1 MATRLAP
8 ARPTRAFQP
17 EPAPA
22 ERRHLRVIPADY
34 VSARARR
41 KRARGLVVLTGIA
54 IAGALFG
61 VVAFHVV
68 LTQNQL
74 DLQHLR
80 SEADTASVRQQQLRL
95 QVAQLESP
103 ERVVDDA
110 QKLGMV
116 PPATVRYLSPDGTPA
131 APPQVQPPKPKPAA
145 TPKTSTAPAKAPVTT
160 SPTKTAAPA
169 KTAVTTKPATTTPT
183 PRPTPTPL
191 RATATTVPARPTR

>member
-8 ARPTRAFQP
+8 ARPTRALRP
-17 EPAPA
+17 EPTPA
-22 ERRHLRVIPADY
+22 ERRHLRVVPPNY
-34 VSARARR
+34 VSARTRR
-41 KRARGLVVLTGIA
+41 KRARLLVFLAGAGIA
-54 IAGALFG
+54 AALFG

-80 SEADTASVRQQQLRL
+80 AEADTASAKQQQLRL

-116 PPATVRYLSPDGTPA
+116 PQATVHYLSPDGTP
-131 APPQVQPPKPKPAA
+131 PA
-145 TPKTSTAPAKAPVTT
+145 
-160 SPTKTAAPA
+160 
-169 KTAVTTKPATTTPT
+169 
-183 PRPTPTPL
+183 PTPTPTTAPA
-191 RATATTVPARPTR
+191 RAAVAKVYAANPPAKTTPAVRTTVPIRTAAAKPTATTASPRPTR

>member
-8 ARPTRAFQP
+8 ARPGRVLRLEPA
-17 EPAPA
+17 PAPA
-22 ERRHLRVIPADY
+22 ERRHLRVVPPDY

-41 KRARGLVVLTGIA
+41 KRARRLVVLAGIA

-80 SEADTASVRQQQLRL
+80 SQADAASVHQQQLRL
-95 QVAQLESP
+95 QAAQLESP
-103 ERVVDDA
+103 ERVVADA

-116 PPATVRYLSPDGTPA
+116 PPATVRYLSPNGA
-131 APPQVQPPKPKPAA
+131 APPPQVQPAKPKPKPAPTLTA
-145 TPKTSTAPAKAPVTT
+145 AAPKA
-160 SPTKTAAPA
+160 SPTTPAP
-169 KTAVTTKPATTTPT
+169 
-183 PRPTPTPL
+183 R
-191 RATATTVPARPTR
+191 RTR

>member
-8 ARPTRAFQP
+8 ARPGRVLRP
-17 EPAPA
+17 EPTPA
-22 ERRHLRVIPADY
+22 ERRHLRVVPPDY
-34 VSARARR
+34 VSARSRQ
-41 KRARGLVVLTGIA
+41 KRARLLVVLSGVA
-54 IAGALFG
+54 IAAALFG

-80 SEADTASVRQQQLRL
+80 SQADAASVKQQQLRL

-116 PPATVRYLSPDGTPA
+116 PPVTVRYLSPDGTQP
-131 APPQVQPPKPKPAA
+131 APPQVQPPKPKPTAA
-145 TPKTSTAPAKAPVTT
+145 AAAAKAP
-160 SPTKTAAPA
+160 
-169 KTAVTTKPATTTPT
+169 AVTTPPVKKTSPKPATT
-183 PRPTPTPL
+183 
-191 RATATTVPARPTR
+191 ATASKPSSSPTTTAPARPAR

>member
-8 ARPTRAFQP
+8 ARPTRALRP
-17 EPAPA
+17 EPTPS
-22 ERRHLRVIPADY
+22 ERRHLRVVPSNY
-34 VSARARR
+34 VSARTRR
-41 KRARGLVVLTGIA
+41 KRARLLVVLAGVA

-80 SEADTASVRQQQLRL
+80 AEADTASAKQQQLRL

-110 QKLGMV
+110 
-116 PPATVRYLSPDGTPA
+116 
-131 APPQVQPPKPKPAA
+131 
-145 TPKTSTAPAKAPVTT
+145 
-160 SPTKTAAPA
+160 
-169 KTAVTTKPATTTPT
+169 
-183 PRPTPTPL
+183 
-191 RATATTVPARPTR
+191 

>member
-8 ARPTRAFQP
+8 ARPTRALRP
-17 EPAPA
+17 EPTPA
-22 ERRHLRVIPADY
+22 ERRHLRVVPPNY
-34 VSARARR
+34 VSARTRR
-41 KRARGLVVLTGIA
+41 KRARLLVFLAGAGIA
-54 IAGALFG
+54 AALFG

-80 SEADTASVRQQQLRL
+80 AEADTASAKQQQLRL

-116 PPATVRYLSPDGTPA
+116 PPATVHYLSPDGTPPPP
-131 APPQVQPPKPKPAA
+131 AP
-145 TPKTSTAPAKAPVTT
+145 TPTTAPARAAV
-160 SPTKTAAPA
+160 TAAKPPA
-169 KTAVTTKPATTTPT
+169 KTTPAVRTTVPIRTAAAKPTATTAS
-183 PRPTPTPL
+183 PRPT
-191 RATATTVPARPTR
+191 R